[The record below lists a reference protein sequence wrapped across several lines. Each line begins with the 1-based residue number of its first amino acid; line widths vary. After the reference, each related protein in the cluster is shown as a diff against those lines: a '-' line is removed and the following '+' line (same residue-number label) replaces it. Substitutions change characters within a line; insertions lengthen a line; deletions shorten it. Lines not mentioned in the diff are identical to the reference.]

1 MPGANGMKN
10 EFKTPRFI
18 LTAFF
23 TLTTTFAYLLTEKMN
38 SDQYIIV
45 MGLILGAYGTT
56 AGMAIIKSKKDANV

>member
-1 MPGANGMKN
+1 MEN

-38 SDQYIIV
+38 SDQYIMV

-56 AGMAIIKSKKDANV
+56 AGLAIMKNRKVDSDV

>member
-1 MPGANGMKN
+1 MKN

-23 TLTTTFAYLLTEKMN
+23 TLTTTFAFLFSDKMN

-45 MGLILGAYGTT
+45 MSLILGAYGTT
-56 AGMAIIKSKKDANV
+56 AGMAILNNRKKITSDD